1 MKKPLMIP
9 FDKDGLMEYVGH
21 WVKPE
26 DVEWR
31 ENYTFIATLYY
42 DERSIGNS
50 PRFYFHET
58 MQLRKKLSMS
68 ISEFDRVIKNCGIQN
83 RLVTAEW
90 TFKKH
95 GSTYSCVL
103 TEKYCEL

>member
-1 MKKPLMIP
+1 MGIRKART
-9 FDKDGLMEYVGH
+9 E
-21 WVKPE
+21 PE
-26 DVEWR
+26 DVTWK
-31 ENYTFIATLYY
+31 ENYTFPATLYY
-42 DERSIGNS
+42 DHRSFGNS

-58 MQLRKKLSMS
+58 LKLHARLSMS

-103 TEKYCEL
+103 TEKYNEL